1 MEELENNLS
10 ENEEQKGQDK
20 EEQQVPGFRFRYVFL
35 IIAFLLL
42 LLAVLSHNASDL
54 SVIEGGTTAP
64 IKNWIGPFG
73 AHFARI
79 AFYLFGIAT
88 YPILIIL
95 IVCAFRPLLPYPVNR
110 RGYIGSVIAVIIGIT
125 ILFAMRPDKF
135 VTVTQY
141 LGIGSSNVPLSAL
154 SGGVIG
160 QKLAAPELSVAPGL
174 ITSNFGTVG
183 ALIVALVFLISGSIF
198 IWLADWQPLIR
209 AIKQKEKAESEDEDD
224 LEVSIETLSRKREEE
239 RRKKFQEYKE
249 KYEDR
254 EKRTDIIPPPQQDEE
269 EELESS
275 KKIAAE
281 LLKKK
286 PMKPV
291 KKAGPV
297 SDYALPPITLLE
309 KGKDIHGEEQELIE
323 ASKKVLQATL
333 DSFGIKGRVLGQ
345 ISGPRVTRY
354 EVSLDPGVKV
364 EHFSSLQNNFAMD
377 LQAESVRILAPIP
390 GKNTVGIEVPN
401 RNVSFIAIRSIMESG
416 PWNSPNIE
424 IPIILGR
431 DVSGDPIILD
441 LSRAPHLLIAG
452 ATGSGKSVCM
462 HSLMMSLLF
471 RFTPSELKLIMVDPK
486 MVEFA
491 MYTTLPHLIT
501 PVVNDPKK
509 VPVALHWA
517 VNEMERR
524 YKIFAK
530 VKSKKLSDF
539 NRREKSPEPILD
551 EDGNE
556 IPEKMP
562 ILVVIIDEL
571 ADIMMTEAKA
581 SVENSIARI
590 AQKGRAA
597 GLHMVIATQTPR
609 KQIIT
614 GVIKANLPT
623 RIAFQVSSYVDSGV
637 ILDRKGAE
645 KLLGRGDM
653 LFIPPGSSNLERIQ
667 GSLVSDKEI
676 EKVVNFVSQ
685 QLDQTFDE
693 TVLVGKTEDFEGEIP
708 VGGEEGGE
716 EGDLF
721 GDSED
726 DLEKRAIEAILT
738 DGKASTSYIQRR
750 LGIGYNKAANI
761 METLEKKGIVGPPMG
776 ASAKRDILV
785 SRDDY
790 KG

>member
-1 MEELENNLS
+1 MDEIENNIA
-10 ENEEQKGQDK
+10 EDEEKKDQ
-20 EEQQVPGFRFRYVFL
+20 EQPQGGFRFRYVFL
-35 IIAFLLL
+35 IIGFLLL
-42 LLAVLSHNASDL
+42 LLSVLSHNASDL
-54 SVIEGGTTAP
+54 SVIEGGSSAH

-95 IVCAFRPLLPYPVNR
+95 LVCAFRPLLPYPVNR

-125 ILFAMRPDKF
+125 VLFAMHPEKF
-135 VTVTQY
+135 ATITEY
-141 LGIGSSNVPLSAL
+141 LGIGSKNIPLSAL

-183 ALIVALVFLISGSIF
+183 SLIVALVFLISGSIF
-198 IWLADWQPLIR
+198 IWLADWQTI
-209 AIKQKEKAESEDEDD
+209 IKAVRHKEKEDVEEGDE
-224 LEVSIETLSRKREEE
+224 LEESIETLSRKREEE
-239 RRKKFQEYKE
+239 RNKKYREYKD
-249 KYEDR
+249 KYEGR
-254 EKRTDIIPPPQQDEE
+254 EHRVEPPPEIPVKTEDTEDARK
-269 EELESS
+269 L
-275 KKIAAE
+275 AAE
-281 LLKKK
+281 MLKKK
-286 PMKPV
+286 TVKQPA

-297 SDYALPPITLLE
+297 SEYALPPITLLD
-309 KGKDIHGEEQELIE
+309 KGKEVHGEDQESID
-323 ASKKVLQATL
+323 AQKIILQATL
-333 DSFGIKGRVLGQ
+333 DSFDIKGKVIGQ
-345 ISGPRVTRY
+345 TSGPRVTRY

-364 EHFSSLQNNFAMD
+364 ERFSSLASNFAKD

-401 RNVSFIAIRSIMESG
+401 TKVSFISIRSIMESG

-431 DVSGDPIILD
+431 NVAGDPIILD
-441 LSRAPHLLIAG
+441 LARAPHLLIAG

-471 RFTPSELKLIMVDPK
+471 RYTPSELKLIMVDPK
-486 MVEFA
+486 MVEFTT
-491 MYTTLPHLIT
+491 YTTLPHLIT

-509 VPVALHWA
+509 VPVALHWG

-524 YKIFAK
+524 YKIFSK
-530 VKSKKLSDF
+530 VKAKKLSDF
-539 NRREKSPEPILD
+539 NKREKSPVPILD
-551 EDGNE
+551 DDGNE
-556 IPEKMP
+556 IPDKLP

-590 AQKGRAA
+590 AQKGRAS

-653 LFIPPGSSNLERIQ
+653 LFIPPGSSSLERIQ
-667 GSLVSDKEI
+667 GALVSDKDI

-685 QLDQTFDE
+685 QQDQTFDE
-693 TVLVGKTEDFEGEIP
+693 TILAGKAEELEDELPLDGED
-708 VGGEEGGE
+708 EGGDS
-716 EGDLF
+716 DLF
-721 GDSED
+721 GDSDD

-750 LGIGYNKAANI
+750 LGVGYNKAANI
-761 METLEKKGIVGPPMG
+761 MENLERKGFVGPAMG

-785 SRDDY
+785 SRDNY
-790 KG
+790 KS